1 MHQLAEWEFVM
12 KDSDT
17 SIQNLGYSAEQVQAI
32 KHLADL
38 HRQPVGFAMGV
49 VTTLPISKGDPS
61 DKES

>member
-1 MHQLAEWEFVM
+1 M
-12 KDSDT
+12 KESDT